1 MIEEDGMEME
11 PQRKVPRK
19 SGRRNGV
26 FGDGD
31 KG

>member
-1 MIEEDGMEME
+1 MIEEDEMEME
-11 PQRKVPRK
+11 PQRKMPRK

-26 FGDGD
+26 AGD